1 MSKSRTIQTKMWT
14 DTWFEGLDVS
24 QKLLFI
30 YLLTNEKT
38 NMLGIYEISIRKMS
52 FDTGIDKDTINKTL
66 EQFKKDDKIF
76 YKESH
81 IIISNFLKNQS
92 YNPNMKKS
100 AINTFNELPN
110 SLKGLDKVLD
120 TSDIS
125 KAWVSLYES
134 LGKAYLMLPKIE
146 VEAKDETKPEIEIY
160 NTTPAEAEECVNHSF
175 KNQSPPQEKE
185 KEKSSA
191 KKEKEIFDWD
201 KLLEFINNNTG
212 RSFKVINKAVRSKYK
227 ARLRDGYTKD
237 DIISVITNA
246 PKTEFHKENN
256 CQYCTPEYFSRA
268 DIIDKYS
275 EVTKND
281 SETTVAPKMNT

>member
-1 MSKSRTIQTKMWT
+1 MSKSRTIQTKLWT
-14 DTWFEGLDVS
+14 DTWFDGLDVS

-30 YLLTNEKT
+30 YLLTNDKT

-146 VEAKDETKPEIEIY
+146 VEVEAKSEVEIY

-191 KKEKEIFDWD
+191 KKEKYSSE
-201 KLLEFINNNTG
+201 
-212 RSFKVINKAVRSKYK
+212 VINCFNNCLQCFPESLHPKN
-227 ARLRDGYTKD
+227 
-237 DIISVITNA
+237 INITN
-246 PKTEFHKENN
+246 
-256 CQYCTPEYFSRA
+256 Q
-268 DIIDKYS
+268 
-275 EVTKND
+275 
-281 SETTVAPKMNT
+281 